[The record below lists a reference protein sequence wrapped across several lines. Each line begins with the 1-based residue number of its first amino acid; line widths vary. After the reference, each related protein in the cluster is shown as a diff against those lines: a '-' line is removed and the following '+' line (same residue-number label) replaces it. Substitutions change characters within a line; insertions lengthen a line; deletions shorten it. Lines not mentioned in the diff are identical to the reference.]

1 MSRNQLSR
9 AITSVL
15 IVGIVF
21 VGVGCS
27 GMLVGTWKSEAPP
40 KDSDFY
46 INTVTFRDDGTYSAV
61 GKKGE
66 ENVQLAGKYEYN
78 GFNLKLKSPGKPERS
93 YGAMYV
99 MIGSKLELKSGNS
112 KQTMKKQ

>member
-1 MSRNQLSR
+1 
-9 AITSVL
+9 VL